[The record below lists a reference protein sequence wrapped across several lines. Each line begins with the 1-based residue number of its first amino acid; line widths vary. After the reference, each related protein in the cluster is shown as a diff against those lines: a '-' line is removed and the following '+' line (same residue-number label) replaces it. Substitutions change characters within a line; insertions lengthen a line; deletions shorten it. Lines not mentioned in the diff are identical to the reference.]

1 LVELWQTNQKF
12 FVLINCQGLGYEIQI
27 LESFFLKLK
36 TNQISNKKITLWLKH
51 IKKED
56 SDLLFGFT
64 SKEQK
69 NFFIEILSIRGVGSQ
84 IGMGILNKFSIS
96 EVINAIKTQNKKLIC
111 SVPGIGQKMSDRL
124 ILELKNKFKSE
135 LQFEEEKAK
144 DEFEI
149 KDPEINKMMQDLKL
163 TLQSLNYKNKE
174 INTIM
179 PIIKESTLLAKKEK
193 NLSFENL
200 LKIAKNN
207 LDKDSSNIGRW
218 RSIIN
223 KLKINFM
230 SLDTAEKQKLIE
242 THQVHSTDTGSVE
255 VQVAMLSKRIS
266 KLSDHLQ
273 GNIHDFA
280 SRQGLLKMIGKRKRL
295 LSYIKDKNVQ
305 RYQEL
310 VKKIG
315 IRGWSQLMKKK
326 QSKKKTQN

>member
-1 LVELWQTNQKF
+1 MISWINGELVESWQTNQKF

-84 IGMGILNKFSIS
+84 IGMGILNKFSIG
-96 EVINAIKTQNKKLIC
+96 EVINAINTQNKQLIC

-135 LQFEEEKAK
+135 IQFEEEKAN

-149 KDPEINKMMQDLKL
+149 KDPEINKMIEDLQL

-174 INTIM
+174 IKTIL
-179 PIIKESTLLAKKEK
+179 PIIINEVDFPAKKEN

-200 LKIAKNN
+200 LKLAMNY
-207 LDKDSSNIGRW
+207 LDKESSNI
-218 RSIIN
+218 
-223 KLKINFM
+223 
-230 SLDTAEKQKLIE
+230 
-242 THQVHSTDTGSVE
+242 
-255 VQVAMLSKRIS
+255 
-266 KLSDHLQ
+266 
-273 GNIHDFA
+273 A
-280 SRQGLLKMIGKRKRL
+280 S
-295 LSYIKDKNVQ
+295 
-305 RYQEL
+305 
-310 VKKIG
+310 
-315 IRGWSQLMKKK
+315 
-326 QSKKKTQN
+326 

>member
-1 LVELWQTNQKF
+1 MISWINGELIELWQTNQKF

-84 IGMGILNKFSIS
+84 IGMGILNKFSIA

-135 LQFEEEKAK
+135 IQFEEEKENDK
-144 DEFEI
+144 FEI
-149 KDPEINKMMQDLKL
+149 KDPEINKMIEDLQL

-174 INTIM
+174 IKTIL
-179 PIIKESTLLAKKEK
+179 PIIINEVDFLAKKES

-200 LKIAKNN
+200 LKLAMNY
-207 LDKDSSNIGRW
+207 LDKESSNI
-218 RSIIN
+218 
-223 KLKINFM
+223 
-230 SLDTAEKQKLIE
+230 
-242 THQVHSTDTGSVE
+242 
-255 VQVAMLSKRIS
+255 
-266 KLSDHLQ
+266 
-273 GNIHDFA
+273 A
-280 SRQGLLKMIGKRKRL
+280 S
-295 LSYIKDKNVQ
+295 
-305 RYQEL
+305 
-310 VKKIG
+310 
-315 IRGWSQLMKKK
+315 
-326 QSKKKTQN
+326 

>member
-1 LVELWQTNQKF
+1 MISWINGQLIESWQTNQKF

-84 IGMGILNKFSIS
+84 IGMGILNKFSIG

-135 LQFEEEKAK
+135 IQFVEEKAN

-149 KDPEINKMMQDLKL
+149 KDPEINKMIEDLQL

-174 INTIM
+174 IKTIL
-179 PIIKESTLLAKKEK
+179 PIIINEVDFLAKKEN

-200 LKIAKNN
+200 LKLAMNY
-207 LDKDSSNIGRW
+207 LDKESSNI
-218 RSIIN
+218 
-223 KLKINFM
+223 
-230 SLDTAEKQKLIE
+230 
-242 THQVHSTDTGSVE
+242 
-255 VQVAMLSKRIS
+255 
-266 KLSDHLQ
+266 
-273 GNIHDFA
+273 A
-280 SRQGLLKMIGKRKRL
+280 S
-295 LSYIKDKNVQ
+295 
-305 RYQEL
+305 
-310 VKKIG
+310 
-315 IRGWSQLMKKK
+315 
-326 QSKKKTQN
+326 

>member
-1 LVELWQTNQKF
+1 MISWINGELVESWQNNQKF

-84 IGMGILNKFSIS
+84 IGMGILNKFSIG

-135 LQFEEEKAK
+135 IQFEEEKAN

-149 KDPEINKMMQDLKL
+149 KDSEINKMIDDLQL

-174 INTIM
+174 IKTIL
-179 PIIKESTLLAKKEK
+179 PIIINEVDFLAKKEN

-200 LKIAKNN
+200 LKLAMNY
-207 LDKDSSNIGRW
+207 LDKESSNI
-218 RSIIN
+218 
-223 KLKINFM
+223 
-230 SLDTAEKQKLIE
+230 
-242 THQVHSTDTGSVE
+242 
-255 VQVAMLSKRIS
+255 
-266 KLSDHLQ
+266 
-273 GNIHDFA
+273 A
-280 SRQGLLKMIGKRKRL
+280 S
-295 LSYIKDKNVQ
+295 
-305 RYQEL
+305 
-310 VKKIG
+310 
-315 IRGWSQLMKKK
+315 
-326 QSKKKTQN
+326 

>member
-1 LVELWQTNQKF
+1 MISWINGDLVDLWQTNQKF

-84 IGMGILNKFSIS
+84 IGMGMLNKFSIS

-135 LQFEEEKAK
+135 IQFEEEKAK

-149 KDPEINKMMQDLKL
+149 KDPEINKMIEDLQL

-174 INTIM
+174 IKTIL
-179 PIIKESTLLAKKEK
+179 PIIINEVDFPAKKEN

-200 LKIAKNN
+200 LKLAMNY
-207 LDKDSSNIGRW
+207 LDKESSNI
-218 RSIIN
+218 
-223 KLKINFM
+223 
-230 SLDTAEKQKLIE
+230 
-242 THQVHSTDTGSVE
+242 
-255 VQVAMLSKRIS
+255 
-266 KLSDHLQ
+266 
-273 GNIHDFA
+273 A
-280 SRQGLLKMIGKRKRL
+280 S
-295 LSYIKDKNVQ
+295 
-305 RYQEL
+305 
-310 VKKIG
+310 
-315 IRGWSQLMKKK
+315 
-326 QSKKKTQN
+326 

>member
-1 LVELWQTNQKF
+1 MISWINGELVELWQTNQKF

-64 SKEQK
+64 SREQK

-84 IGMGILNKFSIS
+84 IGMGILNKFSIG

-124 ILELKNKFKSE
+124 FLELKNKFKSE
-135 LQFEEEKAK
+135 IQFEDEKAK

-149 KDPEINKMMQDLKL
+149 KDPEINKMIEDLQL

-174 INTIM
+174 IKTIL
-179 PIIKESTLLAKKEK
+179 PIIINEVDSLAKKEN

-200 LKIAKNN
+200 LKIAMNY
-207 LDKDSSNIGRW
+207 LDKESSNI
-218 RSIIN
+218 
-223 KLKINFM
+223 
-230 SLDTAEKQKLIE
+230 
-242 THQVHSTDTGSVE
+242 
-255 VQVAMLSKRIS
+255 
-266 KLSDHLQ
+266 
-273 GNIHDFA
+273 A
-280 SRQGLLKMIGKRKRL
+280 S
-295 LSYIKDKNVQ
+295 
-305 RYQEL
+305 
-310 VKKIG
+310 
-315 IRGWSQLMKKK
+315 
-326 QSKKKTQN
+326 